1 MESSTLSTTLAQVLG
16 GTEKEY
22 GELIRKKH
30 NLNEKERET
39 EYRVE
44 TVKTTDEFFTHKDL
58 KYVLLFFS
66 AGWCPPCEQ
75 FL

>member
-1 MESSTLSTTLAQVLG
+1 MESSTTSKTLAKELG
-16 GTEKEY
+16 GT
-22 GELIRKKH
+22 ELIRKKSA
-30 NLNEKERET
+30 LNEKERET
-39 EYRVE
+39 LYKTES
-44 TVKTTDEFFTHKDL
+44 VKFTDEFFTHKDL

>member
-1 MESSTLSTTLAQVLG
+1 MESSTTSKTLAKELG
-16 GTEKEY
+16 GT
-22 GELIRKKH
+22 ELIRKKST
-30 NLNEKERET
+30 LNEKERET
-39 EYRVE
+39 IYRTE
-44 TVKTTDEFFTHKDL
+44 NVKFTDDFFTNQDL

>member
-1 MESSTLSTTLAQVLG
+1 MESSSLATTLGQVLG
-16 GTEKEY
+16 GN
-22 GELIRKKH
+22 ELIRKKSS
-30 NLNEKERET
+30 LNEKERET

-66 AGWCPPCEQ
+66 AGWCPPCE
-75 FL
+75 